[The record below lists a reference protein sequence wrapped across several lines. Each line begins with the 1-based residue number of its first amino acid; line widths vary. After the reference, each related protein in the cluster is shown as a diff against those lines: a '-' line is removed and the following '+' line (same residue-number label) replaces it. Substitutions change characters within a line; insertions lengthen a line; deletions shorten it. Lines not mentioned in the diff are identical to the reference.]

1 MSKYILIIDDEKVQ
15 AENLAKQLS
24 KNFYQDDLVFE
35 HYSTED
41 KLSQALETRF
51 YRLAIIDVKLDG
63 FSQSGI
69 QLAIRMI
76 DENPLIKI
84 LFVSSFKEQYLNEF
98 NSLNFD
104 SNIISFLAKGE
115 FLQLCESLSN
125 EIRHYVVDADYNS
138 TVLTNDTLLSLYEEA
153 VNQTNRNKKGIL
165 FERFLSILF
174 HSIGFNFIQKR
185 VKDSTSEIDLVIRN
199 DINDPFLYKFGKYI
213 LVESKNEKEK
223 INKDKF
229 VLFRTKL
236 NTTNQLVELG
246 IIATSNLVAKTVK
259 EEELR
264 SSAEKGKVILLSRI
278 ELFRLIK
285 SNNKLSE
292 FKDIIDEQVRGIKYA
307 CLDS

>member
-1 MSKYILIIDDEKVQ
+1 
-15 AENLAKQLS
+15 
-24 KNFYQDDLVFE
+24 
-35 HYSTED
+35 
-41 KLSQALETRF
+41 
-51 YRLAIIDVKLDG
+51 LAIIDVKLDG

-69 QLAIRMI
+69 QLAKRMI

-104 SNIISFLAKGE
+104 SNIIGFLSKGE

-138 TVLTNDTLLSLYEEA
+138 IALANDTLLSLYEEA
-153 VNQTNRNKKGIL
+153 INQTNTNKKGIL

-174 HSIGFNFIQKR
+174 HSIGFTFIQKR

-236 NTTNQLVELG
+236 NTTNQLAELG
-246 IIATSNLVAKTVK
+246 IIATSSLVAKTVK

-292 FKDIIDEQVRGIKYA
+292 FKDIIDEQVRGIKHA

>member
-1 MSKYILIIDDEKVQ
+1 MSKYILIIDDEKIQ
-15 AENLAKQLS
+15 AENLAKKLNT
-24 KNFYQDDLVFE
+24 NFSQDDLVFE

-41 KLSQALETRF
+41 QLNQALETRF

-69 QLAIRMI
+69 QLAKRMI

-104 SNIISFLAKGE
+104 SNIIGFLSKGE

-138 TVLTNDTLLSLYEEA
+138 IALANDTLLSLYEEA
-153 VNQTNRNKKGIL
+153 INQTNTNKKGIL

-174 HSIGFNFIQKR
+174 HSIGFTFIQKR

-236 NTTNQLVELG
+236 NTTNQLAELG
-246 IIATSNLVAKTVK
+246 IIATSSLVAKTVK

-292 FKDIIDEQVRGIKYA
+292 FKDIIDEQVRGIKHA